1 MKKMSSKLLNF
12 FYRFSTASVV
22 TWSTRS
28 FRTTHASIVAYTHT
42 NAVHA
47 LSVQILILLN
57 TLKKRRCLTRI
68 RLKRFISNSITLKWM
83 KNYSPQRIQDFSMV
97 ERVACEKNR
106 EWIEKNTELSQILEL
121 PSSLEIQRSCCRS
134 LSFNEIYSTAKMSL
148 NIFVDCGWILLIDAL
163 DTFNIISFFLKEK
176 RKQKNL

>member
-47 LSVQILILLN
+47 LSVQIHILLN

-97 ERVACEKNR
+97 ERVDWKKYRTFTNIRATKFTWDTKIVLSLAQFQWNLLNSKNVT
-106 EWIEKNTELSQILEL
+106 KHF
-121 PSSLEIQRSCCRS
+121 CR
-134 LSFNEIYSTAKMSL
+134 LWMD
-148 NIFVDCGWILLIDAL
+148 FVDWCTWH
-163 DTFNIISFFLKEK
+163 F
-176 RKQKNL
+176 